1 MQKLSIDTMQE
12 YELVRSKGH
21 EPLLPNRYFSLSSS
35 LRREIQRQI
44 FGRCVTGRGD
54 VAAANERFYRWVWKN
69 KPHYCEECMKPLREY
84 SSVYVSHILTRG
96 AHPDMAHDP
105 RNIIILCFNHHNQW
119 ENGDRRAMRI
129 YEKNVETIEL
139 LKNEYQVT
147 NP

>member
-1 MQKLSIDTMQE
+1 
-12 YELVRSKGH
+12 
-21 EPLLPNRYFSLSSS
+21 
-35 LRREIQRQI
+35 
-44 FGRCVTGRGD
+44 
-54 VAAANERFYRWVWKN
+54 
-69 KPHYCEECMKPLREY
+69 MKPLREY

-105 RNIIILCFNHHNQW
+105 RNINILCFNHHNQW